1 MEVYGVFDV
10 LHLKTFQVVRHELGH
25 NIGMAHSSGN
35 GYPSDWD
42 CGPNGPIMGGN
53 SKAEWSPCSAM
64 DYRRMYTIFSDD
76 WCLPSKRDSYLSHT

>member
-1 MEVYGVFDV
+1 MEVYGAFNV
-10 LHLKTFQVVRHELGH
+10 LLLQIFKVVRHELGH

-53 SKAEWSPCSAM
+53 GKAEWSPCSAM
-64 DYRRMYTIFSDD
+64 SF
-76 WCLPSKRDSYLSHT
+76 RDRSNIT